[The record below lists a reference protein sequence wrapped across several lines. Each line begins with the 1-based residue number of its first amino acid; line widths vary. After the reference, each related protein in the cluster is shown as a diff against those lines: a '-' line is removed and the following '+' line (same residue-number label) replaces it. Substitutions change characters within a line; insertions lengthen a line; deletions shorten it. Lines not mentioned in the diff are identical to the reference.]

1 MEYYF
6 FCYGISF
13 AGLNLL
19 RGKMFGMGSGVT
31 AEVGFVFAIFVWA
44 FLFHLLSYFFFPLSR
59 NGVRKGAFYTLLS

>member
-1 MEYYF
+1 
-6 FCYGISF
+6 
-13 AGLNLL
+13 
-19 RGKMFGMGSGVT
+19 MFGMGSGVT